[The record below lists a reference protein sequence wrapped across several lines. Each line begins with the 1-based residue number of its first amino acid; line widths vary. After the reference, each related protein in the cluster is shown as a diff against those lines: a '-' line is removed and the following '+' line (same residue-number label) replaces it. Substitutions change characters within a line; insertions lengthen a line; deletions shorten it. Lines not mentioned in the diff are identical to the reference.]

1 MIRVLLM
8 IAVAG
13 FFLSLVTL
21 STAVAIGGPDAVAR
35 GAWASGDWWDW
46 DWDVDHHVDVSTG
59 DDGPEATRELAWTG
73 GDTLELD
80 VLADVTYRQAEG
92 PAKLTVTGR
101 KRAVDLLRIDNDG
114 RVYLDG
120 HRSRTRLNIVMT
132 APNLSTFRLNGSDRL
147 VLENYSQDEL
157 NLDLDGAAE
166 VAAEGQVQRLEL
178 EISGSGEA
186 DLSDLKAREASV
198 DISGSGEAKI
208 APTEAADVNISG
220 SGEVILLTNPA
231 RLTSDVSGS
240 GTVRREGD

>member
-46 DWDVDHHVDVSTG
+46 DWDIDHHVDVSTD
-59 DDGPEATRELAWTG
+59 DDGAEATRELAWTG

-101 KRAVDLLRIDNDG
+101 KRAVELLRIDPDG

-120 HRSRTRLNIVMT
+120 HRSRTRLHIVMT
-132 APNLSTFRLNGSDRL
+132 APNLSTFKLNGSDRL
-147 VLENYSQDEL
+147 VLENYSQEEL

-186 DLSDLKAREASV
+186 DLGDLKAREASV
-198 DISGSGEAKI
+198 DISGSGEATI
-208 APTEAADVNISG
+208 APTEAADLDISG
-220 SGEVILLTNPA
+220 SGEVTLLTNPA

-240 GTVRREGD
+240 GSVKREGD